1 MPNTQSNKVIAK
13 LEAIITDE
21 ELVADCQKG
30 DRTAFRDLYRRYQQ
44 RVKATLYQLCGSEG
58 LDDLVQEVFL
68 RVWKGLPK
76 LREVSYFSTW
86 LYRISWNVATDQRRQ
101 LAKGKFERFSFNGSG
116 MDSSE
121 EEEISPLANL
131 SRPQDTPDLMQL
143 HYQDLVKKGL
153 EILSL
158 EHRAVLVWHDLE
170 DIPQK
175 EIAEIL
181 KLPVGTIKS
190 RLFYARKQIR
200 KFLEQ
205 QGAL

>member
-1 MPNTQSNKVIAK
+1 MIAK
-13 LEAIITDE
+13 TTTIFTDR
-21 ELVADCQKG
+21 ELVEVCRQG
-30 DRTAFRDLYRRYQQ
+30 DRSAFRELYRRYQQ
-44 RVKATLYQLCGSEG
+44 RVKASLYQLCGSEG

-86 LYRISWNVATDQRRQ
+86 LYRITWNVATDQRRQ
-101 LAKGKFERFSFNGSG
+101 LARGRFERFSPNGRSG
-116 MDSSE
+116 EMGDE
-121 EEEISPLANL
+121 EESSPLANL
-131 SRPQDTPDLMQL
+131 SRPQDTPDLMQM
-143 HYQDLVKKGL
+143 HYQELVKQGL
-153 EILSL
+153 QILSL

-181 KLPVGTIKS
+181 SLPVGTVKS

-200 KFLEQ
+200 RFLEQ

>member
-1 MPNTQSNKVIAK
+1 MIAETTTI
-13 LEAIITDE
+13 LTDR
-21 ELVADCQKG
+21 ELVEVCRQG
-30 DRTAFRDLYRRYQQ
+30 DRSAFRELYRRYQQ
-44 RVKATLYQLCGSEG
+44 RVKASLYQLCGSEG

-86 LYRISWNVATDQRRQ
+86 LYRITWNVATDQRRQ
-101 LAKGKFERFSFNGSG
+101 LARGRFERFSPNGRSG
-116 MDSSE
+116 EMGDE
-121 EEEISPLANL
+121 EESSPLANL
-131 SRPQDTPDLMQL
+131 SRPQDTPDLMQM
-143 HYQDLVKKGL
+143 HYQELVKQGL
-153 EILSL
+153 QILSL

-181 KLPVGTIKS
+181 SLPVGTVKS

-200 KFLEQ
+200 RFLEQ

>member
-1 MPNTQSNKVIAK
+1 LKKRKVIA
-13 LEAIITDE
+13 ETTTIFTDR
-21 ELVADCQKG
+21 ELVEVCRQG
-30 DRTAFRDLYRRYQQ
+30 DRSAFRELYRRYQQ
-44 RVKATLYQLCGSEG
+44 RVKASLYQLCGSEG

-86 LYRISWNVATDQRRQ
+86 LYRITWNVATDQRRQ
-101 LAKGKFERFSFNGSG
+101 LARGRFERFSPNGRSG
-116 MDSSE
+116 EMGDE
-121 EEEISPLANL
+121 EESSPLANL
-131 SRPQDTPDLMQL
+131 SRPQDTPDLMQM
-143 HYQDLVKKGL
+143 HYQELVKQGL
-153 EILSL
+153 QILSL

-181 KLPVGTIKS
+181 SLPVGTVKS

-200 KFLEQ
+200 RFLEQ